1 VVAHISPHVEIGRQS
16 ALWYNKARA
25 TESEVSEVHEPRRQA
40 LFTNL
45 IFNEQDEPAEV
56 VYLEG
61 EPHYVILDAGF
72 RRHVESSYVDRQVV
86 ATIREQI
93 LSQREL
99 FTEGLLQLL
108 GQDDLFTKAMI
119 DASIEHLDD
128 RLFEEG
134 IPDEARVWLGM
145 LGLKVVVNHHGEV
158 IRLEMPTQEMPLD
171 E

>member
-1 VVAHISPHVEIGRQS
+1 MYEPH
-16 ALWYNKARA
+16 
-25 TESEVSEVHEPRRQA
+25 RQA
-40 LFTNL
+40 LFADL
-45 IFNEQDEPAEV
+45 VFNEENEPAEV

-72 RRHVESSYVDRQVV
+72 RRHIEASYVDRQVV

-93 LSQREL
+93 LSQREVV
-99 FTEGLLQLL
+99 TESMFQVL

>member
-1 VVAHISPHVEIGRQS
+1 MYKSH
-16 ALWYNKARA
+16 
-25 TESEVSEVHEPRRQA
+25 RQA
-40 LFTNL
+40 LFADL
-45 IFNEQDEPAEV
+45 VFNEENEPAEV

-72 RRHVESSYVDRQVV
+72 RRHIEASYVDRQVV

-93 LSQREL
+93 LSQREVV
-99 FTEGLLQLL
+99 TESMFQVL

-119 DASIEHLDD
+119 DASVEHLDD

>member
-1 VVAHISPHVEIGRQS
+1 V
-16 ALWYNKARA
+16 
-25 TESEVSEVHEPRRQA
+25 TESEVSKVYKSHRQA
-40 LFTNL
+40 LFADL
-45 IFNEQDEPAEV
+45 VFNEENEPAEV

-72 RRHVESSYVDRQVV
+72 RRHIEASYVDRQVV

-93 LSQREL
+93 LSQREVV
-99 FTEGLLQLL
+99 TESMFQVL

-119 DASIEHLDD
+119 DASVEHLDD